1 MATIPVVATSTHMTG
16 NTALITGASSGIGSE
31 LARLFAADGDDVVLV
46 ARREER
52 LAELARAIEADHDVT
67 ATVVPQDLAT
77 REGPRELFEAVE
89 ERGLDVHTLVNN
101 AGFGNYGAFDESDL
115 DEELT
120 MIDLNVTAVT
130 ALTKLFVGPM
140 LDRGDGAVLNVAS
153 MAGMAPTPKQAVYSS
168 TKAYVLSFSE
178 ALAYEFEDR
187 GVDVTALCPGPVAT
201 EFFDR
206 EDLDESG
213 IVDNPQADPKTV
225 ARAGYDGLQS
235 GKRVVIPSRRM
246 RFLAQLKRVLP
257 RRQVVKLAE
266 RSVAA
271 E

>member
-1 MATIPVVATSTHMTG
+1 MTE
-16 NTALITGASSGIGSE
+16 NTTLITGASSGIGSE
-31 LARLFAADGDDVVLV
+31 LARLFAADGSDVVLV

-52 LAELARAIEADHDVT
+52 LVDLATAIEADHDVS
-67 ATVVPQDLAT
+67 ATVIPQDLAT
-77 REGPRELFEAVE
+77 RDGPGELVEAVAD
-89 ERGLDVHTLVNN
+89 RGIDVHTLVNN
-101 AGFGNYGAFDESDL
+101 AGFGNYGSFDDTDL
-115 DEELT
+115 ETETT

-178 ALAYEFEDR
+178 ALAHEFHDR

-201 EFFDR
+201 EFFER
-206 EDLDESG
+206 GDLDESG
-213 IVDNPQADPKTV
+213 IEDNPQLDPATV
-225 ARAGYDGLQS
+225 ARAGYDGLRA
-235 GKRVVIPSRRM
+235 GKRVVVPSRRM

-257 RRQVVKLAE
+257 RRRVVELAE

>member
-1 MATIPVVATSTHMTG
+1 MTEK
-16 NTALITGASSGIGSE
+16 TALITGASSGIGYE
-31 LARLFAADGDDVVLV
+31 LARLFAADGSDVVLV

-52 LAELARAIEADHDVT
+52 LAELATAIEADHDVT

-77 REGPRELFEAVE
+77 REGPRELFEAVGD
-89 ERGLDVHTLVNN
+89 RDVDVHTLVNN
-101 AGFGNYGAFDESDL
+101 AGFGNYGGFDRTDL
-115 DEELT
+115 AAETT

-178 ALAYEFEDR
+178 AIAYEFQTR
-187 GVDVTALCPGPVAT
+187 GIDVTALCPGPVAT
-201 EFFDR
+201 EFFER
-206 EDLDESG
+206 GNLDESG
-213 IVDNPQADPKTV
+213 IEDNPQMDPATV
-225 ARAGYDGLQS
+225 ARAGYDGLKA
-235 GKRVVIPSRRM
+235 GERVVIPSRRM

-257 RRQVVKLAE
+257 RRRVVRLAE
-266 RSVAA
+266 QSVSA